1 MERRKRK
8 LSVKEV
14 VERWLTKDHA
24 YERPR
29 RGQIRQ
35 GEILKVEGYGI
46 TVDLG
51 LKRDGFVPR
60 ADLER
65 LDKEA
70 TSSLEPGQK
79 VTARIVRLED
89 QDGNLVLSLYQARFE
104 EDWNRAQEL
113 LESGDVWQGE
123 VIEYNRGG
131 LIVKFGHLRAFVPAS
146 HLARRL
152 SSHRFEAR
160 LEAYVGQEL
169 PLKVIEVNRN
179 RRRVILSERLAR
191 QQIREQ
197 SRERLLNELIEGQ
210 VCRGTVRRLCRFGA
224 FVDLGGA
231 DGLIH
236 ISELAWRQVRHPRET
251 LQVGDEIDVYVLR
264 LDHERKRIGLSLK
277 RLQPNP
283 WTLVDETYTTDQ
295 LVSGTVTNVVDFG
308 AFVLLGLGVEGLVH
322 VSELA
327 DPPPSDPREM
337 VKGGDELVLRILR
350 IDSSRKRLALSLRQ
364 VSVQERDKWLAQQ
377 ADGQAGET
385 EEPIR
390 SPSGSEEALPPLLS
404 QVEETAQGGSEQ
416 VVGEKAVEVSPPASI
431 RQPEDEGL
439 WVSLLQ
445 DVESEKA

>member
-1 MERRKRK
+1 M
-8 LSVKEV
+8 SVKDV
-14 VERWLTKDHA
+14 VERWLTKEHD

-35 GEILKVEGYGI
+35 GKIIKIEEYGI
-46 TVDLG
+46 TVDLD

-60 ADLER
+60 TDLER
-65 LDKEA
+65 LGEEA
-70 TSSLEPGQK
+70 TSSLEPGQE
-79 VTARIVRLED
+79 VTARILRLED

-104 EDWNRAQEL
+104 KDWTRAQEL

-123 VIEYNRGG
+123 VIEYNQGG

-152 SSHRFEAR
+152 SSHRLKAM

-179 RRRVILSERLAR
+179 RRRLILSERLAR

-197 SRERLLNELIEGQ
+197 SMRRLLNELVEGQ

-236 ISELAWRQVRHPRET
+236 VSELAWRRVRHPREV

-283 WTLVDETYTTDQ
+283 WTLVDQTYTVNQ

-308 AFVLLGLGVEGLVH
+308 AFVILDLGVEGLVH
-322 VSELA
+322 ISELA
-327 DPPPSDPREM
+327 DPSPSDPREL
-337 VKGGDELVLRILR
+337 VKRGDELVLRIVR
-350 IDSSRKRLALSLRQ
+350 IDSFRQRMGLSLKA
-364 VSVQERDKWLAQQ
+364 VSAQERDEWLAQR
-377 ADGQAGET
+377 ADGQAAET
-385 EEPIR
+385 DESGD
-390 SPSGSEEALPPLLS
+390 SPSGSEEALPPLLN
-404 QVEETAQGGSEQ
+404 QVEEIAQGGSEQ
-416 VVGEKAVEVSPPASI
+416 VVGEKTGEVSPPASI

-445 DVESEKA
+445 DVETEKA